1 MSRHDEISSVIA
13 RHLQRCIAL
22 ATKGRR
28 TVAAHPMVGCVI
40 VKDGRIVGQG
50 FHAAFGAAHAEIEAL
65 RKAGASARGADL
77 YVNLEPCNHTGKTP
91 PCTEA
96 IIRAGIKRVIF
107 GMNDVNKNVKGG
119 GAVRLRKAGIEVIG
133 PALVS
138 ASKQLNEV
146 YVKNCET
153 GLPFV
158 TMKIAQSIDGF
169 IALADGSS
177 SWITNPLSRS
187 YVQRLRV
194 HVDAIL
200 IGAETLRM
208 DNPKLLHGWK
218 SAREQY
224 RIVLS
229 RSLRLPKKTTL
240 FTDEYRSRTIVLSSA
255 ASIRRNAKNISSLVK
270 NSVEIVPVRARK
282 DGWIDPVEALKYL
295 FERGIYSLMI
305 EGGSEV
311 FSQFM
316 EVGLVDKVE
325 LFIAPKL
332 FGDGIPAFP
341 LHPIMNLESAK
352 EFRLDAQKVF
362 GDDILLTYYPVK
374 K

>member
-1 MSRHDEISSVIA
+1 MSA
-13 RHLQRCIAL
+13 RYIQQCIAL

-28 TVAAHPMVGCVI
+28 SVAAHPMVGCVI
-40 VKDGRIVGQG
+40 VKDGQIIGRGY
-50 FHAAFGAAHAEIEAL
+50 HAAFGSAHAEIEAL

-119 GAVRLRKAGIEVIG
+119 GVGHMRKAGIEVIG

-138 ASKQLNEV
+138 ASKQFNEV

-169 IALADGSS
+169 IAIVDGSS
-177 SWITNPLSRS
+177 SWITNSLSRS
-187 YVQRLRV
+187 YVHRLRAN
-194 HVDAIL
+194 VDAIL
-200 IGAETLRM
+200 IGAETLRS

-218 SAREQY
+218 SSREQY

-229 RSLRLPKKTTL
+229 RSLRLPKNAAL
-240 FTDEYRSRTIVLSSA
+240 FTDAYRGQTIVLSSA
-255 ASIRRNAKNISSLVK
+255 TSIRRNAKNISSLVK
-270 NSVEIVPVRARK
+270 KGVEIVPVRTRK
-282 DGWIDPVEALKYL
+282 DGWINPREALKYL

-316 EVGLVDKVE
+316 EEGLVDKVE

-341 LHPIMNLESAK
+341 LHPIMNLKSAT
-352 EFRLDAQKVF
+352 EFRLDAKKIF
-362 GDDILLTYYPVK
+362 GDDILLTYYPLK